1 MKKIIALLLVFA
13 GLLNIPAVSLA
24 EENEETAVDYSK
36 YIRFVQ
42 SVGIMPDDVIE
53 VNKTVTRG
61 QFADYVNN
69 ILFESGETSKAEAWF
84 EDVFEDENY
93 NQLIIPS
100 GSAGY
105 FDDVA
110 ESHMY
115 YDSVRRVKE
124 YLVMNGTG
132 NRTFAPDREIT
143 FGEVAIAT
151 V

>member
-84 EDVFEDENY
+84 EEVFEDEN
-93 NQLIIPS
+93 
-100 GSAGY
+100 
-105 FDDVA
+105 
-110 ESHMY
+110 
-115 YDSVRRVKE
+115 
-124 YLVMNGTG
+124 
-132 NRTFAPDREIT
+132 
-143 FGEVAIAT
+143 
-151 V
+151 